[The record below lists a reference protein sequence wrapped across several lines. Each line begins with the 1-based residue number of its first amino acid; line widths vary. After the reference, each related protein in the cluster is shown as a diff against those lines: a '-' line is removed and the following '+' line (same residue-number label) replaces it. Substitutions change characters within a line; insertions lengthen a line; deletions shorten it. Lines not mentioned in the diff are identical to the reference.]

1 MTLFSS
7 SPQYWCQRSQYV
19 STCPHL
25 RNLCSN
31 NLNLSPFI
39 LSNSRAMCYAQ
50 PVAPQYSLVRFH
62 PPPAVFL
69 FSPPSLCSP
78 PLMRT
83 QALGVKE
90 GHSATATD
98 KGCMKLSFDQS
109 CAVTTRPRVYIQ
121 YLSLGFPLSDL
132 QKFCFKL
139 WAVQWSRGLW
149 SDIGNLR
156 ETVTE
161 TRVGKGFHNAEAT
174 TESIRTKI

>member
-7 SPQYWCQRSQYV
+7 SSQYRCQRSQYV

-39 LSNSRAMCYAQ
+39 LSNSRATCYAQ
-50 PVAPQYSLVRFH
+50 PVAPQHSLVRFH

-78 PLMRT
+78 PLMRS

-98 KGCMKLSFDQS
+98 KDRVKLSFDQMS
-109 CAVTTRPRVYIQ
+109 CAVKLDQGSTYNT
-121 YLSLGFPLSDL
+121 SLWDSLYQTFRHSASNSELCSGPGVFDL
-132 QKFCFKL
+132 
-139 WAVQWSRGLW
+139 
-149 SDIGNLR
+149 
-156 ETVTE
+156 T
-161 TRVGKGFHNAEAT
+161 
-174 TESIRTKI
+174 